1 MMMRKRMKSLQNGIK
16 VLMRMKI
23 LMKKKQLSQFGIKK
37 RRRMNMILM
46 STWLICK
53 RKKMSGKK
61 SPPACMKKW
70 STHGGSHKR
79 RLYFLKRWTT
89 THLLIQ

>member
-1 MMMRKRMKSLQNGIK
+1 MMMIRMK
-16 VLMRMKI
+16 VPMRMKI
-23 LMKKKQLSQFGIKK
+23 LMKKKQLSQSGIKK
-37 RRRMNMILM
+37 KKTNMILI

-61 SPPACMKKW
+61 SPLDCKKKQKW
-70 STHGGSHKR
+70 SIHGGSHR
-79 RLYFLKRWTT
+79 WRLYFLKRWTT

>member
-1 MMMRKRMKSLQNGIK
+1 
-16 VLMRMKI
+16 
-23 LMKKKQLSQFGIKK
+23 
-37 RRRMNMILM
+37 MNMILM